1 MHVRIR
7 PVRPGEYDEVGEL
20 VLAAYRTLPGYHAEP
35 AYEAGLRDAAHR
47 AEVAVVLVA
56 VDAEGRI
63 HGAVTYVAGPDNEY
77 AEWADQ
83 DAAGFRML
91 AVAPAAQGRG
101 AGEALVRACMDRA
114 RSEGRGRLVLHS
126 TPWMTTAHR
135 LYLRLGFRRA
145 PDRDFTPVPEVSL
158 LGFELSLG
166 PDLAAGPGPGS
177 AGNAGAPGGQSSQR
191 A

>member
-1 MHVRIR
+1 VRIR
-7 PVRPGEYDEVGEL
+7 PARPGEYDEVGEL
-20 VLAAYRTLPGYHAEP
+20 VLAAYQTVPGYHAEP
-35 AYEAGLRDAAHR
+35 GYEADLRDAAHR

-63 HGAVTYVAGPDNEY
+63 QGAVTYVAGPDNEY

-91 AVAPAAQGRG
+91 AVAPAAQRRG
-101 AGEALVRACMDRA
+101 VGEALVRACIDRA

-126 TPWMTTAHR
+126 TPSMTAAHR
-135 LYLRLGFRRA
+135 LYERHGFRRA
-145 PDRDFTPVPEVSL
+145 PDRDFTPVPGVRL
-158 LGFELSLG
+158 LGFELSLD
-166 PDLAAGPGPGS
+166 PDLTAGPLS
-177 AGNAGAPGGQSSQR
+177 AGRPGGQSSQR

>member
-7 PVRPGEYDEVGEL
+7 PVRPGEYAEVGEL
-20 VLAAYRTLPGYHAEP
+20 VLAAYRTLPGYHAGP
-35 AYEAGLRDAAHR
+35 GYEADLRDAAHR

-56 VDAEGRI
+56 VDGEGRI
-63 HGAVTYVAGPDNEY
+63 HGAVTYVAGPENEY

-101 AGEALVRACMDRA
+101 VGEALVRACVERA
-114 RSEGRGRLVLHS
+114 RGEGRGRLVLHS
-126 TPWMTTAHR
+126 TPWMTAAHR
-135 LYLRLGFRRA
+135 LYARLGFRRA
-145 PDRDFTPVPEVSL
+145 PDRDFTPVPEVPL

-166 PDLAAGPGPGS
+166 PDLPAGPLS
-177 AGNAGAPGGQSSQR
+177 ASRPGGQSSQR

>member
-20 VLAAYRTLPGYHAEP
+20 VLTAYRTLPGYHAEP
-35 AYEAGLRDAAHR
+35 AYEADLRDAAHR
-47 AEVAVVLVA
+47 ADVAVVLVA
-56 VDAEGRI
+56 VDADGRI
-63 HGAVTYVAGPDNEY
+63 RGAVTYVAGPDNEY

-91 AVAPAAQGRG
+91 AVAPAAQRRG
-101 AGEALVRACMDRA
+101 VAEALVRACIDRA

-145 PDRDFTPVPEVSL
+145 PDRDFTPVPQVSL

-166 PDLAAGPGPGS
+166 SDLAAGPGPSS
-177 AGNAGAPGGQSSQR
+177 AGRPGGQSSQR